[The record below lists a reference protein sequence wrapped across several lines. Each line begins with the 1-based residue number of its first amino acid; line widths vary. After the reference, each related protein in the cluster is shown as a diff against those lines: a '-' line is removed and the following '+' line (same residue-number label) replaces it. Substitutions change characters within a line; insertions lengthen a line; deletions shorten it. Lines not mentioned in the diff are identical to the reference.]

1 MMERR
6 ELFKILGA
14 SLIAVRDG
22 AGQHDHG
29 HGASVVIDI
38 ENYQPRFFSHQ
49 EYGTIDALT
58 DIIIPADDQSP
69 GAHAAGVR
77 FYIDS
82 VLHYAGLEPRKL
94 WRSGL
99 ATLDESARARF
110 GKGFT
115 ACSPDEKEQLVAMI
129 ARNEKAPSTELEH
142 FFRLLKEMTVEAYV
156 LSEAGMTQYLG
167 YKGNTAILEF
177 RGCTHSEHQSF

>member
-6 ELFKILGA
+6 ELFKVLGA
-14 SLIAVRDG
+14 TLIAVRDG
-22 AGQHDHG
+22 AAQHG
-29 HGASVVIDI
+29 HSASAVVDI
-38 ENYQPRFFSHQ
+38 QNYKPRFFSDQ
-49 EYGTIDALT
+49 EYQAIDALT

-94 WRSGL
+94 WHSGL
-99 ATLDESARARF
+99 ATLDESARAQF

-115 ACSPDEKEQLVAMI
+115 ECSSHEKEQLVALM
-129 ARNEKAPSTELEH
+129 ARNEKAPSTELERW
-142 FFRLLKEMTVEAYV
+142 FELLKQMTVEAYA
-156 LSEAGMTQYLG
+156 LSDAGMTQYLG
-167 YKGNTAILEF
+167 YKGNTAIPEF
-177 RGCTHSEHQSF
+177 RGCTHPEHQAI